1 MPTANQ
7 IGARIRLDDLKF
19 YRRHPVGEGSEP
31 DPYYIGPKQGKENP
45 PNPRMW
51 SGGFAVVF
59 PASKDHDFLNNQLP
73 DKALRFFMAKTPRHY
88 SSITSFLSQNS
99 HPSLVEG
106 KLFPKAMELMGGE
119 RVDMMEMDFVNGLTL
134 DDYVDQVVS
143 SGQSADLADTA
154 EVLRRTVNELMEL
167 GFYHGDL
174 SHSNIMIGND
184 GTLKLID
191 YDSVFL
197 NVPGVN
203 NPSSGE
209 AGNHYF
215 QHPSRRNTR
224 FTRGEDVYFSAL
236 GIYVSLHAIAK
247 EPGLWKFHDE
257 DTNLIFEPKDLN
269 STNTELWRKIDSL
282 SFDQE
287 IEACVATL
295 KFGIGIS
302 ELVEGDFV
310 KKIEGSFAKGGSG
323 SLFITPILPPTRPK
337 KSPKP
342 PKTEV
347 VRGSDWMKRVPSTD
361 RVKPLS
367 KKEIQKGLDWKK
379 KGEGRLG
386 ERVVFEG
393 KNWREAEPLG
403 HDMSHIDR
411 ILREREEEPD
421 LELEEVPSTA
431 MSEPSTLRLSRDT
444 WFVIDASNIVKSENP
459 YKTQTLLDFFEH
471 LESLGFN
478 RERFAAIADAP
489 LRYQVRP
496 KEGGGDEG
504 REFEELLATPNFTQS
519 AKGVPADKDILTIA
533 YAIALR
539 GDTCKVVTDDWFR
552 DHQRA
557 MPNRHKWFKENHL
570 QFTHIAGVW
579 SIDPDIV
586 ASDEEE

>member
-7 IGARIRLDDLKF
+7 IVSRIRLDDLKF
-19 YRRHPVGEGSEP
+19 YRRHPVGEGRES
-31 DPYYIGPKQGKENP
+31 DPYNIEPKQGKEDP
-45 PNPRMW
+45 AYPHMW

-73 DKALRFFMAKTPRHY
+73 DKALRFFMGKTPRHY

-106 KLFPKAMELMGGE
+106 KLFPKAMELMDGE

-134 DDYVDQVVS
+134 DVYVDQVVS
-143 SGQSADLADTA
+143 SGQSADLAGTA

-174 SHSNIMIGND
+174 SHSNVMIGND
-184 GTLKLID
+184 GSLKLID

-197 NVPGVN
+197 NVSGVN

-209 AGNHYF
+209 AGNQYF

-236 GIYVSLHAIAK
+236 VIYVSLHAIAK

-302 ELVEGDFV
+302 ELVEGDFAE
-310 KKIEGSFAKGGSG
+310 KIEGSFAKGGSV
-323 SLFITPILPPTRPK
+323 SLIIPPILPPPSPK
-337 KSPKP
+337 ESPKP

-347 VRGSDWMKRVPSTD
+347 VRGSDWRKRVPSTD
-361 RVKPLS
+361 RAKPLS

-379 KGEGRLG
+379 KGEGRLE
-386 ERVVFEG
+386 ERVEFKG

-403 HDMSHIDR
+403 HDMSHIVG
-411 ILREREEEPD
+411 ILEEREKAPEPD
-421 LELEEVPSTA
+421 PAEVSSAVTI
-431 MSEPSTLRLSRDT
+431 EPSTLRLSRDT
-444 WFVIDASNIVKSENP
+444 WFVMDVSNIVKSIQP
-459 YKTQTLLDFFEH
+459 YKTQTLLDLFDH

-478 RERFAAIADAP
+478 RERFVGIADAS
-489 LRYQVRP
+489 LRHHV
-496 KEGGGDEG
+496 KSAKGGGDEG
-504 REFEELLATPNFTQS
+504 REFEELLTTFNMTQS
-519 AKGVPADKDILTIA
+519 PKGVPADKDILTIA
-533 YAIALR
+533 YAISLKGA
-539 GDTCKVVTDDWFR
+539 TCKVITDDWFE
-552 DHQRA
+552 DHQSA
-557 MPNRHKWFKENHL
+557 MPTRHKWFKDNHL
-570 QFTHIAGVW
+570 QFTYIAGVW

-586 ASDEEE
+586 ASDKEE